1 MKKELLSAMAIFL
14 ATTGMQTV
22 VAQNATDI
30 LTPEKGYELVT
41 AMPENLNDYYF
52 ILTEKRATDLMVT
65 ATSTDGPRYMKATD
79 PGENKNVVW
88 MIEPENGFNGYETG
102 YAIQSLSENTYIKPG
117 GNDPWNVWLSA
128 QSELTGVTQFVFS
141 YNETDGY

>member
-65 ATSTDGPRYMKATD
+65 ATSTDRKS
-79 PGENKNVVW
+79 VV
-88 MIEPENGFNGYETG
+88 
-102 YAIQSLSENTYIKPG
+102 
-117 GNDPWNVWLSA
+117 
-128 QSELTGVTQFVFS
+128 
-141 YNETDGY
+141 